1 MQSRLSGAISPSVVG
16 EWVEFV
22 EFVDFVES
30 VEFVEFVE
38 CVINVSIGHFA
49 SCACLAS

>member
-22 EFVDFVES
+22 EFVYFVEYM
-30 VEFVEFVE
+30 EFVEF
-38 CVINVSIGHFA
+38 VINVSIGHFA
-49 SCACLAS
+49 SCVRLAS